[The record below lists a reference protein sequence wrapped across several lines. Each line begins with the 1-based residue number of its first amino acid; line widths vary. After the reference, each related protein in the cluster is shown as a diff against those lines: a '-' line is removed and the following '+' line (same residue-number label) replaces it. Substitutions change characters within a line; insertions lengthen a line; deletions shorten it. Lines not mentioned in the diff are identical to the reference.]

1 MENQILLEIADISK
15 AFGITKACQ
24 NISFTI
30 NKGEIHGL
38 IGENGSG
45 KSTLTSMIYGLQPQD
60 SGKFIF
66 LGKEYRAANQL
77 EANSLG
83 ISAIVQEAG
92 TLSGLTVAQNMFLG
106 KEKEFIEKG
115 FLNNQKMNAAADLLL
130 KEYGFESIKGS
141 DIVDKYNFE
150 IRKLI
155 EIVKA
160 TYFKTELVIVDET
173 TTALSQDGREILYGQ
188 MEKIRNSG
196 RTVIFISHDLD
207 EVMDRTDRVSV
218 LRDGEYIT
226 TVNTKEVT
234 ADKLKE
240 LMVGR
245 KVDNR
250 YYRMDYGTEISKDV
264 VFSMQHVTTHGLL
277 KDVSLELHK
286 GEILG
291 IGGLSDC
298 GIHEIGKVMF
308 GAERDYTGE
317 VKLSDGRKV
326 ESIAQAIADGIA
338 YTSKDRDNESVILNA
353 SIKNNICM
361 MAYDSL
367 KKGIF
372 ISPSKCGSF
381 ANEFAQKLSVKMQGI
396 EQDVAGLSGG
406 NKQKVVL
413 ARWLAINPDI
423 LIFDSPTRGIDIK
436 VKADIY
442 NVMDGLRKEGKSII
456 MISEEIMEL
465 IGMCDRIL
473 ILKNGVINGEFMRK
487 ESLQEQDLIR
497 KMI

>member
-1 MENQILLEIADISK
+1 MGNQVLLEIDNISK
-15 AFGITKACQ
+15 AFGITKACK
-24 NISFTI
+24 NITFTI

-45 KSTLTSMIYGLQPQD
+45 KSTLTSMIYGLQSPD
-60 SGKFIF
+60 EGRFIF
-66 LGKEYRAANQL
+66 LGKEYKAYNQL
-77 EANSLG
+77 EANAVG

-106 KEKEFIEKG
+106 KEREFISNG
-115 FLNNQKMNAAADLLL
+115 FLNNKKMNVAADSLL
-130 KEYGFESIKGS
+130 KEYGFETIKGAN
-141 DIVDKYNFE
+141 IVDKYNFE
-150 IRKLI
+150 TRKFI

-160 TYFKTELVIVDET
+160 TYFKPELVIVDET
-173 TTALSQDGREILYGQ
+173 TTALSQDGREILYEQ
-188 MEKIRNSG
+188 MDKIRNSG

-207 EVMDRTDRVSV
+207 EVMSKTDRVSV

-226 TVNTKEVT
+226 TVNTKEIT
-234 ADKLKE
+234 ADNLKE

-250 YYRMDYGTEISKDV
+250 YYRTDYGTPVSEQV
-264 VFSMQHVTTHGLL
+264 VYSMNHVTTKGLL

-298 GIHEIGKVMF
+298 GIHEIGRVLF
-308 GAERDYTGE
+308 GAERNYEGA
-317 VKLSDGRKV
+317 VKFSDGKRIN
-326 ESIAQAIADGIA
+326 SITEAIAEGIA
-338 YTSKDRDNESVILNA
+338 YTSKDRDNESVVLNA

-372 ISPSKCGSF
+372 ISPSKCNSF
-381 ANEFAQKLSVKMQGI
+381 ANKFAKKLSVKMQSI

-413 ARWLAINPDI
+413 ARWLAINPEI

-442 NVMDGLRKEGKSII
+442 NVMDELRKEGKSII

-473 ILKNGVINGEFMRK
+473 ILKNGAVNGEFVRN
-487 ESLQEQDLIR
+487 ESLQEQDLIK

>member
-1 MENQILLEIADISK
+1 
-15 AFGITKACQ
+15 
-24 NISFTI
+24 
-30 NKGEIHGL
+30 
-38 IGENGSG
+38 
-45 KSTLTSMIYGLQPQD
+45 
-60 SGKFIF
+60 
-66 LGKEYRAANQL
+66 
-77 EANSLG
+77 
-83 ISAIVQEAG
+83 
-92 TLSGLTVAQNMFLG
+92 
-106 KEKEFIEKG
+106 
-115 FLNNQKMNAAADLLL
+115 MNAGAYLLL

-160 TYFKTELVIVDET
+160 TYFKPELVIVDET

>member
-1 MENQILLEIADISK
+1 
-15 AFGITKACQ
+15 
-24 NISFTI
+24 
-30 NKGEIHGL
+30 
-38 IGENGSG
+38 
-45 KSTLTSMIYGLQPQD
+45 
-60 SGKFIF
+60 
-66 LGKEYRAANQL
+66 
-77 EANSLG
+77 
-83 ISAIVQEAG
+83 
-92 TLSGLTVAQNMFLG
+92 
-106 KEKEFIEKG
+106 
-115 FLNNQKMNAAADLLL
+115 
-130 KEYGFESIKGS
+130 
-141 DIVDKYNFE
+141 
-150 IRKLI
+150 
-155 EIVKA
+155 
-160 TYFKTELVIVDET
+160 
-173 TTALSQDGREILYGQ
+173 
-188 MEKIRNSG
+188 
-196 RTVIFISHDLD
+196 
-207 EVMDRTDRVSV
+207 
-218 LRDGEYIT
+218 
-226 TVNTKEVT
+226 
-234 ADKLKE
+234 
-240 LMVGR
+240 MVGR

>member
-1 MENQILLEIADISK
+1 M
-15 AFGITKACQ
+15 
-24 NISFTI
+24 
-30 NKGEIHGL
+30 
-38 IGENGSG
+38 
-45 KSTLTSMIYGLQPQD
+45 
-60 SGKFIF
+60 
-66 LGKEYRAANQL
+66 
-77 EANSLG
+77 
-83 ISAIVQEAG
+83 
-92 TLSGLTVAQNMFLG
+92 
-106 KEKEFIEKG
+106 
-115 FLNNQKMNAAADLLL
+115 
-130 KEYGFESIKGS
+130 
-141 DIVDKYNFE
+141 
-150 IRKLI
+150 
-155 EIVKA
+155 
-160 TYFKTELVIVDET
+160 
-173 TTALSQDGREILYGQ
+173 
-188 MEKIRNSG
+188 
-196 RTVIFISHDLD
+196 
-207 EVMDRTDRVSV
+207 
-218 LRDGEYIT
+218 
-226 TVNTKEVT
+226 
-234 ADKLKE
+234 
-240 LMVGR
+240 
-245 KVDNR
+245 
-250 YYRMDYGTEISKDV
+250 
-264 VFSMQHVTTHGLL
+264 
-277 KDVSLELHK
+277 
-286 GEILG
+286 
-291 IGGLSDC
+291 
-298 GIHEIGKVMF
+298 
-308 GAERDYTGE
+308 
-317 VKLSDGRKV
+317 
-326 ESIAQAIADGIA
+326 
-338 YTSKDRDNESVILNA
+338 ILNA